1 MIEKRRKTHVEKQKY
16 KNSGVL
22 YHLHTQIA
30 KTHLP
35 LRGSD
40 EKDTTF
46 CMSGI
51 TKAVLA
57 ALELLYQVETFAK
70 EESRK
75 AFT

>member
-1 MIEKRRKTHVEKQKY
+1 
-16 KNSGVL
+16 
-22 YHLHTQIA
+22 
-30 KTHLP
+30 
-35 LRGSD
+35 
-40 EKDTTF
+40 
-46 CMSGI
+46 MSGI